1 MSDNYAAL
9 RELERLLGEAKAD
22 NARLAALNAELAR
35 ALSDHVARCVRCH
48 GSGRTRYIG
57 AADYTT
63 CEACKEAR
71 AALAK
76 AGQTQQGE

>member
-57 AADYTT
+57 ADYTT
-63 CEACKEAR
+63 CEACTPAR

-76 AGQTQQGE
+76 AGQTQGKGS